1 MQDWL
6 TLARDRRFILLWLAT
21 LVSSTGTFILLLSVS
36 AYIIRVHHS
45 GLGATSVFA
54 FQWILP
60 VALASLIRLICER
73 VGLRKAVISSDIING
88 LLSLLIGVL
97 LAQGW
102 MTPVLICFL
111 FRGFVEAITKTSRVV
126 FIKKLFEGRQLE
138 LASST
143 FNLSYYL
150 GGVLGGV
157 IGSLL
162 VGTFSL
168 LGVAAISAATFAFSA
183 LCYAGLPYVMTA
195 RQGDAKRRGVLMSN
209 LAIVTKE
216 PQLFAAF
223 GYLCI
228 ATGVFQGFHNAART
242 ILPIRVLGLPDSAVM
257 QLQIVSALG
266 IILGALAVSLL
277 PSLVRW
283 KSFGLLAN
291 TMTAICLVLTTLVQN
306 SVQLLV
312 AYFLFIFLFE
322 VSFTAAQSRL
332 IQLSSSEDIVTITAG
347 TNAFGSG
354 LLIVCALLSG
364 GLADLIPFQQVGYL
378 VGICSLLLSMLI
390 LRVQSGVRK
399 RMHYRPSNQ

>member
-6 TLARDRRFILLWLAT
+6 TLAKDRRFVLLWLAT

-36 AYIIRVHHS
+36 AYIIRVHNS

-60 VALASLIRLICER
+60 VALASLIRFTCEK
-73 VGLRKAVISSDIING
+73 VGLRKGVITSDIVNG

-97 LAQGW
+97 LANGL
-102 MTPVLICFL
+102 MLLVLVCFL
-111 FRGFVEAITKTSRVV
+111 LRGFVEAITKTSRVV

-157 IGSLL
+157 IGGLL

-168 LGVAAISAATFAFSA
+168 LAVSAISAATFAFSA
-183 LCYAGLPYVMTA
+183 LCYTGLPHITA
-195 RQGDAKRRGVLMSN
+195 TRQSTSKRRGVLMSN
-209 LAIVTKE
+209 LAIVIKE

-242 ILPIRVLGLPDSAVM
+242 ILPIKVLELPDSAVM

-277 PSLVRW
+277 PILVRW
-283 KSFGLLAN
+283 KNFGLLAN
-291 TMTAICLVLTTLVQN
+291 TLTAICLLLTTLVHN
-306 SVQLLV
+306 NTQLLI

-332 IQLSSSEDIVTITAG
+332 IQLSSSDDIVTITAG

-354 LLIVCALLSG
+354 LLIICALLAG
-364 GLADLIPFQQVGYL
+364 GLADIIPFQTVGLL
-378 VGICSLLLSMLI
+378 VGGLSLLLCCLI
-390 LRVQSGVRK
+390 LLIQSVVGNDQAK
-399 RMHYRPSNQ
+399 TIP